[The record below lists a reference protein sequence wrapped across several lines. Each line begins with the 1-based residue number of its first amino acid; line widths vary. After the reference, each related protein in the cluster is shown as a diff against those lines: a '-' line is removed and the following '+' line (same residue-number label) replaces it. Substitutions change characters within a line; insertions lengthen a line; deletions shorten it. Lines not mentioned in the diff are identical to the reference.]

1 MAEQHDPST
10 HKMTRRSIV
19 NDYSLPGMYH
29 ITLRVAEGMVHPFGR
44 VVGNASVADGNPDAP
59 RVELSTLGEM
69 VKHELLNSIR
79 SYYPMVEV
87 QDYVIMPEH
96 MHFIIEVHEPL
107 ISRQGR
113 KVHLGQV
120 IAGFKKGCNRRYW
133 EITGLSASTDERRGA
148 CPAVYPRGYKVPS
161 NASTGRQ
168 PLFSEGY
175 VDVMPL
181 HRGQLAQQRRYIHN
195 NPRSRL
201 LRSTRRDLLQPQRG
215 GIDTAL
221 SVNALIGYLKRECAP
236 WQITPEVLAV
246 LTSRLKTTEDA
257 EKRRGNPADT
267 DGSKESADTDGSKES
282 ANTDGSKESVNT
294 DGRRRMIDCDSYG
307 NRGLLQRR
315 LLPVV
320 CHRRDKDS
328 FEYQKARCLSAAQEG
343 AVMVSARIA
352 EGEQIIMDEVI
363 ALGFPVVLILDNG
376 MPEIYHPS
384 ESRIEQ
390 CLAERLLIVTPWQYH
405 YRLADEAI
413 SVVECK
419 SMNCVVQALCRM
431 KDDWWKQDE

>member
-1 MAEQHDPST
+1 
-10 HKMTRRSIV
+10 
-19 NDYSLPGMYH
+19 
-29 ITLRVAEGMVHPFGR
+29 
-44 VVGNASVADGNPDAP
+44 
-59 RVELSTLGEM
+59 
-69 VKHELLNSIR
+69 
-79 SYYPMVEV
+79 
-87 QDYVIMPEH
+87 
-96 MHFIIEVHEPL
+96 
-107 ISRQGR
+107 
-113 KVHLGQV
+113 
-120 IAGFKKGCNRRYW
+120 
-133 EITGLSASTDERRGA
+133 
-148 CPAVYPRGYKVPS
+148 
-161 NASTGRQ
+161 
-168 PLFSEGY
+168 
-175 VDVMPL
+175 MPL

-236 WQITPEVLAV
+236 WQITPEVLAA
-246 LTSRLKTTEDA
+246 LTSRLKTTEGTDT
-257 EKRRGNPADT
+257 RRGKPADADGNRKSANTDGNRKPADT
-267 DGSKESADTDGSKES
+267 DGRHGI
-282 ANTDGSKESVNT
+282 
-294 DGRRRMIDCDSYG
+294 IDCDSYG

-320 CHRRDKDS
+320 CHRRDKAS
-328 FEYQKARCLSAAQEG
+328 FEYQKAQCLRAAQEG

-390 CLAERLLIVTPWQYH
+390 CLAEQLLIVTPWQYR
-405 YRLADEAI
+405 YRRADEAI

-431 KDDWWKQDE
+431 KDDWWKQEE